1 MYFVV
6 CRSAK
11 RLAVQHKMYIPPFG
25 FNDVHQRE
33 VQSPTRVLK
42 IFLYICMQSC
52 KKFQKLMKVFVRF
65 RQWS

>member
-1 MYFVV
+1 
-6 CRSAK
+6 
-11 RLAVQHKMYIPPFG
+11 MYIPLFG